1 MHCRDGSQKL
11 DKSVAGK
18 RKQETVPYPQVG
30 LVKQPFGCQRLLS
43 APPTLRPDR
52 PRAVPHAS
60 GQTWKGPALNQIF
73 LNYRTVDE
81 RFGVALLD
89 HELSRAFGPEAVFF
103 ASKSIELGSEW
114 EQYLFD
120 AVKASQAL
128 LVVIGRNW
136 LNAADE
142 DGNRL
147 LDDPRDFVRRE
158 ITTAFELGKRVIPV
172 LLDTPRIPREELP
185 APLRQ
190 LADVQDA
197 RVHFRN
203 AVPDIDRLATRLE
216 QLVPEL
222 HRTAST
228 GTATAA
234 KFTAHAHQG
243 GVVNQ
248 YDRVDVRGDFHAGPR

>member
-1 MHCRDGSQKL
+1 M
-11 DKSVAGK
+11 
-18 RKQETVPYPQVG
+18 
-30 LVKQPFGCQRLLS
+30 
-43 APPTLRPDR
+43 
-52 PRAVPHAS
+52 
-60 GQTWKGPALNQIF
+60 NQIF
-73 LNYRTVDE
+73 LNYRTADE

-120 AVKASQAL
+120 AVKASEAL

-136 LNAADE
+136 LDAANA
-142 DGNRL
+142 DGDRL
-147 LDDPRDFVRRE
+147 LDDPQDFVRRE

-172 LLDTPRIPREELP
+172 LLETPRIPREELP

-190 LADVQDA
+190 LADVQDI
-197 RVHFRN
+197 RIQFRN
-203 AVPDIDRLATRLE
+203 AVPDIDRLAKKLE
-216 QLVPEL
+216 QLIPGLRRISPAE
-222 HRTAST
+222 T
-228 GTATAA
+228 GT

-248 YDRVDVRGDFHAGPR
+248 YERVDVRGDFHAGPR